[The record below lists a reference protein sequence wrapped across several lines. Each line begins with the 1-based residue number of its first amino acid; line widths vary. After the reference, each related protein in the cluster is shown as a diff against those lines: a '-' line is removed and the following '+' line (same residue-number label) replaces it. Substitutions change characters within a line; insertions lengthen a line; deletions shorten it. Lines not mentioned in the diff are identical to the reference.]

1 MAHKHSVYDTSLHFI
16 IDGNTRLVKN
26 STEAKVTLVQYD
38 HNSERITF
46 ELPRYIDGHD
56 MSLCTNAQ
64 VHYINIE
71 RKTNRESVG
80 VYECDDLQIAPDDE
94 NVVICSWLISKNA
107 TRFVGSLFF
116 VIRFV
121 CSEDREIT
129 YSWNTARH
137 TGLSVTDGIYNG
149 EDVDEIVES
158 DAFKIF
164 NETIEAANTAIENA
178 NEATKKA
185 NDSIIH
191 IRYSKYADGTDFV
204 EVWTPMYD
212 YIGIAT
218 GLTAPT
224 DPSDYQW
231 SRFNA
236 KGYWA
241 GSTEEYN
248 AIPDDEIIDDY
259 LYIPDDDTFFED
271 LESGEF
277 VVGRADKAA
286 TANGAPI
293 QNGEVMTFTFGN
305 ENGFGINSDTAHGFF
320 KLWAHNNIGDGSYYC
335 NLTPSTN
342 NRQNLGWIDKAFR
355 AVYSKNIYTSNI
367 EYDKDF
373 ETYADNKSLEGG
385 SYQINVTMSNV
396 EYSATVY
403 FGGTEVHTMLG
414 ASVLTSH
421 SLLELVI
428 TADGII
434 KVYKWD
440 STNSYIQTVA
450 NKITY
455 RKLW

>member
-94 NVVICSWLISKNA
+94 KVVMCSWLISKNA
-107 TRFVGSLFF
+107 TRFIGSLFF
-116 VIRFV
+116 VIRFI
-121 CSEDREIT
+121 CSEGREIT

-164 NETIEAANTAIENA
+164 NETINAANTATENA
-178 NEATKKA
+178 NEAAQKA

-204 EVWTPMYD
+204 GVWTPMYD
-212 YIGIAT
+212 YIGIAS

-236 KGYWA
+236 KGYWT

-259 LYIPDDDTFFED
+259 LYLPDDDTFLED

-286 TANGAPI
+286 TAGAICNGDVFFCRKLI
-293 QNGEVMTFTFGN
+293 WSGLGD
-305 ENGFGINSDTAHGFF
+305 INKDSKTAITLEDTDT
-320 KLWAHNNIGDGSYYC
+320 NCSYRY
-335 NLTPSTN
+335 
-342 NRQNLGWIDKAFR
+342 I
-355 AVYSKNIYTSNI
+355 VI
-367 EYDKDF
+367 EY
-373 ETYADNKSLEGG
+373 
-385 SYQINVTMSNV
+385 SYQILDILNSGNFLTIKGRTQPIGTFDAIGNTTDYVDIPIYHNDNHTAYIRVYGNTQYNIKLSLV
-396 EYSATVY
+396 DSRSDSICTVRAIY
-403 FGGTEVHTMLG
+403 EET
-414 ASVLTSH
+414 
-421 SLLELVI
+421 
-428 TADGII
+428 
-434 KVYKWD
+434 
-440 STNSYIQTVA
+440 
-450 NKITY
+450 
-455 RKLW
+455 

>member
-1 MAHKHSVYDTSLHFI
+1 MARNHSVYDTSLHFI

-56 MSLCTNAQ
+56 MSLCTDAQ

-71 RKTNRESVG
+71 RKTNRESAG

-191 IRYSKYADGTDFV
+191 IRYSKYADGTDFT
-204 EVWTPMYD
+204 EKWSKEQN
-212 YIGIAT
+212 YIGFAT
-218 GLTAPT
+218 GQTAPT
-224 DPSDYQW
+224 DKSGYTW
-231 SRFNA
+231 SKFV
-236 KGYWA
+236 GE
-241 GSTEEYN
+241 GGGTGFPEVTEADNGKVLMVVDGAWQTATLLTY
-248 AIPDDEIIDDY
+248 
-259 LYIPDDDTFFED
+259 
-271 LESGEF
+271 SGEY
-277 VVGRADKAA
+277 
-286 TANGAPI
+286 
-293 QNGEVMTFTFGN
+293 EV
-305 ENGFGINSDTAHGFF
+305 
-320 KLWAHNNIGDGSYYC
+320 
-335 NLTPSTN
+335 
-342 NRQNLGWIDKAFR
+342 
-355 AVYSKNIYTSNI
+355 I
-367 EYDKDF
+367 E
-373 ETYADNKSLEGG
+373 
-385 SYQINVTMSNV
+385 
-396 EYSATVY
+396 
-403 FGGTEVHTMLG
+403 
-414 ASVLTSH
+414 
-421 SLLELVI
+421 
-428 TADGII
+428 
-434 KVYKWD
+434 
-440 STNSYIQTVA
+440 
-450 NKITY
+450 
-455 RKLW
+455 

>member
-107 TRFVGSLFF
+107 TRFIGSLFF
-116 VIRFV
+116 VIRFI

-164 NETIEAANTAIENA
+164 NETINAANTAIENA
-178 NEATKKA
+178 NEAAQKA

-204 EVWTPMYD
+204 GVWTPMYD
-212 YIGIAT
+212 YIGIAS

-236 KGYWA
+236 KGYWT

-277 VVGRADKAA
+277 VVGQASHAYTADNA
-286 TANGAPI
+286 TSVKLSAEFQEYEKGKTVFESGTYEFRINYGGMIYCSTLSIVANGTMAINSRAIVFYNLP
-293 QNGEVMTFTFGN
+293 
-305 ENGFGINSDTAHGFF
+305 NGFEFSIRYDGTF
-320 KLWAHNNIGDGSYYC
+320 KFIKRYSVNNQRHEEDVTSGDGE
-335 NLTPSTN
+335 
-342 NRQNLGWIDKAFR
+342 A
-355 AVYSKNIYTSNI
+355 NITI
-367 EYDKDF
+367 EYRRI
-373 ETYADNKSLEGG
+373 L
-385 SYQINVTMSNV
+385 
-396 EYSATVY
+396 
-403 FGGTEVHTMLG
+403 
-414 ASVLTSH
+414 
-421 SLLELVI
+421 
-428 TADGII
+428 
-434 KVYKWD
+434 
-440 STNSYIQTVA
+440 
-450 NKITY
+450 
-455 RKLW
+455 

>member
-56 MSLCTNAQ
+56 MSLCTDTQ

-116 VIRFV
+116 VIRFI

-164 NETIEAANTAIENA
+164 NETINAANTAIENA

-277 VVGRADKAA
+277 VVGQASHAYTADNA
-286 TANGAPI
+286 TSVKLSAEFQEYEKGKTVFESGTYEFRINYGGMIYCSTLSIVANGTMAINSRAIVFYNLP
-293 QNGEVMTFTFGN
+293 
-305 ENGFGINSDTAHGFF
+305 NGFEFSIRYDGTF
-320 KLWAHNNIGDGSYYC
+320 KFIKRYFVNNQWHEEDVTSGGE
-335 NLTPSTN
+335 
-342 NRQNLGWIDKAFR
+342 A
-355 AVYSKNIYTSNI
+355 NITI
-367 EYDKDF
+367 EYRRI
-373 ETYADNKSLEGG
+373 L
-385 SYQINVTMSNV
+385 
-396 EYSATVY
+396 
-403 FGGTEVHTMLG
+403 
-414 ASVLTSH
+414 
-421 SLLELVI
+421 
-428 TADGII
+428 
-434 KVYKWD
+434 
-440 STNSYIQTVA
+440 
-450 NKITY
+450 
-455 RKLW
+455 

>member
-56 MSLCTNAQ
+56 MSLCTDAQ

-71 RKTNRESVG
+71 RKTNRESTG
-80 VYECDDLQIAPDDE
+80 VYECDDLQIAPDNE

-164 NETIEAANTAIENA
+164 EKTIEAANTAIENA
-178 NEATKKA
+178 NKATKKA

-191 IRYSKYADGTDFV
+191 IRYSKYADGKDFV
-204 EVWTPMYD
+204 DVWTPMYD

-224 DPSDYQW
+224 DSSGYQW

-236 KGYWA
+236 KGYWT

-259 LYIPDDDTFFED
+259 LYLPDDDTFLED

-277 VVGRADKAA
+277 VVGKAENANYATNAGTAGSADYA
-286 TANGAPI
+286 TNAGTATNLLISNGFTGHDATNAI
-293 QNGEVMTFTFGN
+293 MRSSLDGDGLYAIVVITKKNGEYHKKFQTIVDITSSNATDMRIF
-305 ENGFGINSDTAHGFF
+305 
-320 KLWAHNNIGDGSYYC
+320 
-335 NLTPSTN
+335 
-342 NRQNLGWIDKAFR
+342 LG
-355 AVYSKNIYTSNI
+355 
-367 EYDKDF
+367 EY
-373 ETYADNKSLEGG
+373 ESGEPMQLY
-385 SYQINVTMSNV
+385 I
-396 EYSATVY
+396 
-403 FGGTEVHTMLG
+403 
-414 ASVLTSH
+414 
-421 SLLELVI
+421 
-428 TADGII
+428 
-434 KVYKWD
+434 D
-440 STNSYIQTVA
+440 STSIYPERRVSDSSTYTRMLQAGTFYKKLISY
-450 NKITY
+450 
-455 RKLW
+455 

>member
-56 MSLCTNAQ
+56 MSLCTDAQ

-71 RKTNRESVG
+71 RKTNRESTG

-107 TRFVGSLFF
+107 TMFVGSLFF
-116 VIRFV
+116 VIKFI

-129 YSWNTARH
+129 YCWNTARH

-164 NETIEAANTAIENA
+164 EETIEAANTAIENA
-178 NEATKKA
+178 NEATQKA

-224 DPSDYQW
+224 DPSGYQW

-236 KGYWA
+236 KGYWT
-241 GSTEEYN
+241 GSTEAYN
-248 AIPDDEIIDDY
+248 ALPDDEIIDDY

-277 VVGRADKAA
+277 IVGKANEANHAGHADTADTAGSAGTADSANHAGHANTAGTAHNLLVSSGFTGHDNTNSILRSSLGGDGLYAIIVLTKKTGNYHKKFQTIVDITSAHA
-286 TANGAPI
+286 TDMRIFLGEYEAGEPI
-293 QNGEVMTFTFGN
+293 QLYIDTYSIYPEKRDTGN
-305 ENGFGINSDTAHGFF
+305 STYTRMLQAGMYYK
-320 KLWAHNNIGDGSYYC
+320 KLISY
-335 NLTPSTN
+335 
-342 NRQNLGWIDKAFR
+342 
-355 AVYSKNIYTSNI
+355 
-367 EYDKDF
+367 
-373 ETYADNKSLEGG
+373 
-385 SYQINVTMSNV
+385 
-396 EYSATVY
+396 
-403 FGGTEVHTMLG
+403 
-414 ASVLTSH
+414 
-421 SLLELVI
+421 
-428 TADGII
+428 
-434 KVYKWD
+434 
-440 STNSYIQTVA
+440 
-450 NKITY
+450 
-455 RKLW
+455 

>member
-1 MAHKHSVYDTSLHFI
+1 MAHNHNVYDTSLHFI
-16 IDGNTRLVKN
+16 IDGDTRLVKN

-56 MSLCTNAQ
+56 MSLCTDAQ

-71 RKTNRESVG
+71 RKTNRESAG

-178 NEATKKA
+178 NKAAKKA

-191 IRYSKYADGTDFV
+191 IRYSKYADGKDFV
-204 EVWTPMYD
+204 DVWTPMYD

-224 DPSDYQW
+224 DPSGYQW

-236 KGYWA
+236 KGYWT

-248 AIPDDEIIDDY
+248 DIPDDEIIDDY

-277 VVGRADKAA
+277 VVGKATYA
-286 TANGAPI
+286 TNAGVAAKLLPSDYIRVGFDYTEITSNGLYCFY
-293 QNGEVMTFTFGN
+293 VT
-305 ENGFGINSDTAHGFF
+305 SDTIIGSICHYVDQNYTAHS
-320 KLWAHNNIGDGSYYC
+320 ARIETGSGTTC
-335 NLTPSTN
+335 
-342 NRQNLGWIDKAFR
+342 WI
-355 AVYSKNIYTSNI
+355 
-367 EYDKDF
+367 
-373 ETYADNKSLEGG
+373 
-385 SYQINVTMSNV
+385 SNV
-396 EYSATVY
+396 GSDV
-403 FGGTEVHTMLG
+403 
-414 ASVLTSH
+414 SVLGSAPN
-421 SLLELVI
+421 LK
-428 TADGII
+428 I
-434 KVYKWD
+434 KGYWR
-440 STNSYIQTVA
+440 IF
-450 NKITY
+450 
-455 RKLW
+455 

>member
-1 MAHKHSVYDTSLHFI
+1 MAHKHNVYDTSLHFI

-56 MSLCTNAQ
+56 MSLCTDAQ

-71 RKTNRESVG
+71 RKTNRESTG
-80 VYECDDLQIAPDDE
+80 VYKCDDLQIAPDDE

-107 TRFVGSLFF
+107 TMFVGSLFF
-116 VIRFV
+116 VIKFI

-129 YSWNTARH
+129 YCWNTARH

-164 NETIEAANTAIENA
+164 EETIEAANVAIENA
-178 NEATKKA
+178 NKAAQKA

-191 IRYSKYADGTDFV
+191 IRYSKYADGKDFV
-204 EVWTPMYD
+204 DVWTPMYD

-224 DPSDYQW
+224 DPSGYQW

-236 KGYWA
+236 KGYWT

-271 LESGEF
+271 LESGKF
-277 VVGRADKAA
+277 VVGTATNLKEAPVLKTSTSDGNKMQIDIGGKSSNLYHPPYADRAGHAGTADSA
-286 TANGAPI
+286 TNATNAGHANTAGSTTVVSVGGYVDTQVIHLGNGSPAKGALWMMPPADSNWRTI
-293 QNGEVMTFTFGN
+293 IETSNDNGSRGI
-305 ENGFGINSDTAHGFF
+305 GFGTSACDTY
-320 KLWAHNNIGDGSYYC
+320 L
-335 NLTPSTN
+335 
-342 NRQNLGWIDKAFR
+342 
-355 AVYSKNIYTSNI
+355 YSKNDIHFFYNGTWVTLSSLIRRI
-367 EYDKDF
+367 E
-373 ETYADNKSLEGG
+373 NLE
-385 SYQINVTMSNV
+385 
-396 EYSATVY
+396 
-403 FGGTEVHTMLG
+403 
-414 ASVLTSH
+414 
-421 SLLELVI
+421 
-428 TADGII
+428 
-434 KVYKWD
+434 
-440 STNSYIQTVA
+440 
-450 NKITY
+450 
-455 RKLW
+455 

>member
-56 MSLCTNAQ
+56 MSLCTDTQ

-277 VVGRADKAA
+277 VVGKAN
-286 TANGAPI
+286 TAN
-293 QNGEVMTFTFGN
+293 
-305 ENGFGINSDTAHGFF
+305 TANTA
-320 KLWAHNNIGDGSYYC
+320 K
-335 NLTPSTN
+335 
-342 NRQNLGWIDKAFR
+342 KAG
-355 AVYSKNIYTSNI
+355 T
-367 EYDKDF
+367 
-373 ETYADNKSLEGG
+373 ADNATHAE
-385 SYQINVTMSNV
+385 
-396 EYSATVY
+396 SATVLNPSKVAESNNSCSIKETGIY
-403 FGGTEVHTMLG
+403 AVCINGSNNNSTGNPRYTSIITIDDLYNRCWGTMCIGNGFSADTEVYYYATYNAPLSEG
-414 ASVLTSH
+414 K
-421 SLLELVI
+421 VI
-428 TADGII
+428 KARCT
-434 KVYKWD
+434 
-440 STNSYIQTVA
+440 TNGKTTDATLYGVR
-450 NKITY
+450 KI
-455 RKLW
+455 LDI

>member
-56 MSLCTNAQ
+56 MSLCTDAQ

-80 VYECDDLQIAPDDE
+80 IYECDDLQIAPDDE

-116 VIRFV
+116 VIRFI

-164 NETIEAANTAIENA
+164 NETINAANTATENA
-178 NEATKKA
+178 NEAAQKANEAAHKA

-204 EVWTPMYD
+204 GVWTPMYD
-212 YIGIAT
+212 YIGIAS

-236 KGYWA
+236 KGYWT
-241 GSTEEYN
+241 GSTKEYN

-259 LYIPDDDTFFED
+259 LYLPYDDTFLED

-277 VVGRADKAA
+277 VVGKARNATNAMNATNATKATNATHADKASA
-286 TANGAPI
+286 WVSRVVAKDSGLFNTGYFENEMKTL
-293 QNGEVMTFTFGN
+293 NLN
-305 ENGFGINSDTAHGFF
+305 ENLNGKYIALEVS
-320 KLWAHNNIGDGSYYC
+320 IS
-335 NLTPSTN
+335 TPSILEGTILGVKETVQITRTRPVKCYNNSEHGKVYFTEPCWGTN
-342 NRQNLGWIDKAFR
+342 IHFR
-355 AVYSKNIYTSNI
+355 AQGS
-367 EYDKDF
+367 DF
-373 ETYADNKSLEGG
+373 LYWCDNPTPISGYRIFIKKILVLEFID
-385 SYQINVTMSNV
+385 Q
-396 EYSATVY
+396 
-403 FGGTEVHTMLG
+403 
-414 ASVLTSH
+414 
-421 SLLELVI
+421 
-428 TADGII
+428 
-434 KVYKWD
+434 
-440 STNSYIQTVA
+440 
-450 NKITY
+450 
-455 RKLW
+455 

>member
-56 MSLCTNAQ
+56 MSLCTDAQ

-71 RKTNRESVG
+71 RKTNRESTG

-94 NVVICSWLISKNA
+94 NVVICSWLVSKNA

-116 VIRFV
+116 VIRFI

-178 NEATKKA
+178 NEAAQKA

-191 IRYSKYADGTDFV
+191 IRYSKYADGMDFV
-204 EVWTPMYD
+204 GVWTPMYD

-224 DPSDYQW
+224 DPSGYQW

-236 KGYWA
+236 KGYWT

-277 VVGRADKAA
+277 VVGKAKNA
-286 TANGAPI
+286 TNATNLLISNGFTGHEARNTLYRGNMEGDGLYAI
-293 QNGEVMTFTFGN
+293 VVITKKNGEYHKKFQTIVDITSSNATDMRIF
-305 ENGFGINSDTAHGFF
+305 
-320 KLWAHNNIGDGSYYC
+320 
-335 NLTPSTN
+335 
-342 NRQNLGWIDKAFR
+342 LG
-355 AVYSKNIYTSNI
+355 
-367 EYDKDF
+367 EY
-373 ETYADNKSLEGG
+373 ESGEPMQLY
-385 SYQINVTMSNV
+385 I
-396 EYSATVY
+396 
-403 FGGTEVHTMLG
+403 
-414 ASVLTSH
+414 
-421 SLLELVI
+421 
-428 TADGII
+428 
-434 KVYKWD
+434 D
-440 STNSYIQTVA
+440 STFIYPEIRSSDSSTYTHMLQTGLFY
-450 NKITY
+450 K
-455 RKLW
+455 KLINY

>member
-1 MAHKHSVYDTSLHFI
+1 MAHKHSVYDTNLHFI

-56 MSLCTNAQ
+56 MSLCTDTQ

-71 RKTNRESVG
+71 KKTNRESVG

-164 NETIEAANTAIENA
+164 NETINAANTAIENA

-277 VVGRADKAA
+277 VVGQARNA
-286 TANGAPI
+286 TNATSVKLSAEFQEYEKEKTVFESGTYEFRINYGGTIYCSTLSIVANDTTA
-293 QNGEVMTFTFGN
+293 
-305 ENGFGINSDTAHGFF
+305 INSRAIVFYNLPNGLEFSIRYDGTF
-320 KLWAHNNIGDGSYYC
+320 KFIKRYFSNNQWREEDVTSGDGE
-335 NLTPSTN
+335 
-342 NRQNLGWIDKAFR
+342 A
-355 AVYSKNIYTSNI
+355 NITI
-367 EYDKDF
+367 EYRRI
-373 ETYADNKSLEGG
+373 L
-385 SYQINVTMSNV
+385 
-396 EYSATVY
+396 
-403 FGGTEVHTMLG
+403 
-414 ASVLTSH
+414 
-421 SLLELVI
+421 
-428 TADGII
+428 
-434 KVYKWD
+434 
-440 STNSYIQTVA
+440 
-450 NKITY
+450 
-455 RKLW
+455 

>member
-80 VYECDDLQIAPDDE
+80 IYECDDLQIAPDDE

-116 VIRFV
+116 VIRFI

-164 NETIEAANTAIENA
+164 NETINAANTATENA
-178 NEATKKA
+178 NEAAQKA

-204 EVWTPMYD
+204 GVWTPMYD
-212 YIGIAT
+212 YIGIAS

-236 KGYWA
+236 KGYWT

-259 LYIPDDDTFFED
+259 LYLPDDDTFLED

-277 VVGRADKAA
+277 VVGKARNATVADGLKKKVVWS
-286 TANGAPI
+286 API
-293 QNGEVMTFTFGN
+293 FNATYFSQDYHTLDLSEDCSNKKIAVEVSLAKPAYLYGEDMGWDERVQTMTTRAVKCVNNSAHGSVYFC
-305 ENGFGINSDTAHGFF
+305 EPCWGIN
-320 KLWAHNNIGDGSYYC
+320 IY
-335 NLTPSTN
+335 
-342 NRQNLGWIDKAFR
+342 FR
-355 AVYSKNIYTSNI
+355 AQGTQFLYKS
-367 EYDKDF
+367 
-373 ETYADNKSLEGG
+373 DNFQPIG
-385 SYQINVTMSNV
+385 
-396 EYSATVY
+396 
-403 FGGTEVHTMLG
+403 
-414 ASVLTSH
+414 
-421 SLLELVI
+421 
-428 TADGII
+428 
-434 KVYKWD
+434 
-440 STNSYIQTVA
+440 
-450 NKITY
+450 TY
-455 RKLW
+455 RIYISKIFVIED

>member
-56 MSLCTNAQ
+56 MSLCTDTQ

-116 VIRFV
+116 VIRFI

-129 YSWNTARH
+129 YCWNTARH

-178 NEATKKA
+178 NKAAQKA

-191 IRYSKYADGTDFV
+191 IRYSKYADGTDPV

-224 DPSDYQW
+224 DPSGYQW

-236 KGYWA
+236 KGYWT
-241 GSTEEYN
+241 GSTEAYN
-248 AIPDDEIIDDY
+248 ALPDDEIINDY

-271 LESGEF
+271 LESGKF
-277 VVGRADKAA
+277 VVGKAENANYATNAGTADNANYA
-286 TANGAPI
+286 TNAGTATNLLISNGFTGHDAMNAI
-293 QNGEVMTFTFGN
+293 MRSSLDGDGLYAIVVITKKNGEYHKKFQTIVDITSSNATDMRIF
-305 ENGFGINSDTAHGFF
+305 
-320 KLWAHNNIGDGSYYC
+320 
-335 NLTPSTN
+335 
-342 NRQNLGWIDKAFR
+342 LG
-355 AVYSKNIYTSNI
+355 
-367 EYDKDF
+367 EY
-373 ETYADNKSLEGG
+373 ESGEPMQLY
-385 SYQINVTMSNV
+385 I
-396 EYSATVY
+396 
-403 FGGTEVHTMLG
+403 
-414 ASVLTSH
+414 
-421 SLLELVI
+421 
-428 TADGII
+428 
-434 KVYKWD
+434 D
-440 STNSYIQTVA
+440 STSIYPERRVSDSSTYTRMLQAGTFYKKLISY
-450 NKITY
+450 
-455 RKLW
+455 